1 MDKSQVRSCINET
14 FPVGYDPLT
23 GNIFIDTTGASL
35 GDTLVNTSSGV
46 VWQPASGG
54 GGAVWGGITGTLSD
68 QTDLQSAL
76 DALVPYTGATNDV
89 DLDTFSLNA
98 KSLHV
103 KGTGGAGHLGLKH
116 QSANATA
123 NANETAI
130 FADSNGDLKT
140 KNDALYY
147 STFKTS
153 LNTADRT
160 YTFPDASGTLAL
172 TNQLPTPA
180 ALTKVDDTNVT
191 LTLGGTPATALLQAT
206 SLTLGWTGQ
215 LAISRGGT
223 GGNLYAGWDLITTSV
238 ASSSATIDFTGL
250 SSTYKNYCV
259 VFYDVIP
266 ATNSTTFRVRVGTGG
281 TPTYDTGNNYGWSYA
296 YRQGSTTVGGSI
308 GGNGAFTDNAVS
320 LGNNTLSNNANRPI
334 SGRLWLYNPSQSTT
348 YHYMDSVFNYQNDSA
363 ALITGVDEMGVY
375 KSTTAITALR
385 FFMASG
391 NISSGTF
398 QLYGIR

>member
-14 FPVGYDPLT
+14 FPVGYDPLS

-46 VWQPASGG
+46 VWQPASGV
-54 GGAVWGGITGTLSD
+54 GATWGSITGTLSS
-68 QTDLQSAL
+68 QTDLQAAL
-76 DALVPYTGATNDV
+76 DAKQNESIVVSSNTTAVLDGVYTVVATA
-89 DLDTFSLNA
+89 TFTDPTPAEGKGFMVFVRNGTA
-98 KSLHV
+98 TIG
-103 KGTGGAGHLGLKH
+103 GTG
-116 QSANATA
+116 
-123 NANETAI
+123 
-130 FADSNGDLKT
+130 
-140 KNDALYY
+140 Y
-147 STFKTS
+147 STAGS
-153 LNTADRT
+153 VIYRI
-160 YTFPDASGTLAL
+160 YHSGAWANYNISSTV
-172 TNQLPTPA
+172 TPA

-191 LTLGGTPATALLQAT
+191 LTLGGTPTTALLQAT

-215 LAISRGGT
+215 LSIARGGT
-223 GGNLYAGWDLITTSV
+223 GGNLYAGWDLITTST

-296 YRQGSTTVGGSI
+296 YRQGTTTVGGSI